1 MAAELLG
8 SWGSCADLLEAEEV
22 GFLEELLGGRVGV
35 AGWQDVW
42 LLGQLEDGL
51 VGLPGSE

>member
-1 MAAELLG
+1 M
-8 SWGSCADLLEAEEV
+8 
-22 GFLEELLGGRVGV
+22 GFLEELLGGWVGV
-35 AGWQDVW
+35 VGREDVW